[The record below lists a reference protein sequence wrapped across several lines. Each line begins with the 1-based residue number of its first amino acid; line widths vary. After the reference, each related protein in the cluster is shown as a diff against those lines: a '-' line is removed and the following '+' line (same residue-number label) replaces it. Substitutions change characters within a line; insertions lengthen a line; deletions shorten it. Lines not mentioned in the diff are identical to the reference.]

1 MIRRKNQPN
10 EHMQITNPKYFKNRN
25 EFRKWLEKN
34 HNKQKEVWVLFYKV
48 HTKKKSLR
56 YAEAVEEALCFGWI
70 DGIVKRIDDEKHA
83 QRYTPRKPRSYW
95 SNVNKE
101 RVKRM
106 IEEGKMTDA
115 GLAKIK
121 DAKKS
126 GWWQN
131 AYTTTRRDYEISEE
145 MKKVLMSDKVAWIN
159 FQNFG
164 KGAQN
169 TYIFWV
175 NYAQRQET
183 KKKRILFVLERAKKN
198 MPPGF

>member
-1 MIRRKNQPN
+1 
-10 EHMQITNPKYFKNRN
+10 MQITNPKYFKNRN

>member
-1 MIRRKNQPN
+1 
-10 EHMQITNPKYFKNRN
+10 MQITNPKYFKNRN

-115 GLAKIK
+115 GLVKIK
-121 DAKKS
+121 EAKKS
-126 GWWQN
+126 GWWKR
-131 AYTTTRRDYEISEE
+131 AYSFEVENIMSGE
-145 MKKVLMSDKVAWIN
+145 MKEVLMSDKEAWTN

-164 KGAQN
+164 KSYQN

-175 NYAQRQET
+175 NYAKREET
-183 KKKRILFVLERAKKN
+183 KKKRMQIVLERAKKN
-198 MPPGF
+198 MPPGIM